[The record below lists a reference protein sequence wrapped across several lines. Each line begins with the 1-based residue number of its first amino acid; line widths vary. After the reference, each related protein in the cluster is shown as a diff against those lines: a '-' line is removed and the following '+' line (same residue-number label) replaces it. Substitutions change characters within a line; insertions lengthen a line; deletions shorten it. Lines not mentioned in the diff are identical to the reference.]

1 MAGRPTAPRQVGVR
15 SPPPQLIYAGIG
27 SRRTPPVALELMT
40 ELARLLAARGWTLRT
55 GGADGADTA
64 FMNGC
69 LLCEP
74 RYELYLPWPG
84 FSSQAPATLTRPTAE
99 ASAIAARYHPRWALL
114 KHAERQLHARNVHQ
128 VLGAECT
135 VPVAMVVCWTPDG
148 SLDGQGPDCGG
159 TGMALR
165 VAVGEAPSAPVFNL
179 ARGEHWNRLATFAD
193 PGGKRFHRRERH
205 EQVSLL

>member
-1 MAGRPTAPRQVGVR
+1 VN
-15 SPPPQLIYAGIG
+15 IYAGIG

-40 ELARLLAARGWTLRT
+40 EIARLLAARRWTLRT

-69 LLCEP
+69 LLWDA

-84 FSSQAPATLTRPTAE
+84 FSDQAPATLTRPTVRALE
-99 ASAIAARYHPRWALL
+99 IAARYHPRWTLL
-114 KHAERQLHARNVHQ
+114 KHSERQLNGRNVHQ

-135 VPVAMVVCWTPDG
+135 VPVAMIVCWTPDG
-148 SLDGQGPDCGG
+148 SLDGENPASGG

-165 VAVGEAPSAPVFNL
+165 VAAGEAPHAPVFNL
-179 ARGEHWNRLATFAD
+179 ARDEHWNRLATFAD
-193 PGGKRFHRRERH
+193 PDGKRFHRRERH
-205 EQVSLL
+205 EQESLL